1 MNNIINN
8 NINDTIDKGKI
19 TLEVLDK
26 QREKL
31 KSIET
36 TNTNIN
42 QNIEYS
48 NNLIKKMTYAT
59 YNISKNIYNYI
70 FNTNSNKSEILQ
82 EELNEEINEDD
93 KNIVK
98 ESTNKN
104 LNNNTKLLE
113 SVLTIKNIN
122 LEISDELDN
131 QNLLL
136 EKLNK
141 ETIESNLNIKY
152 TTSKINYLLR

>member
-8 NINDTIDKGKI
+8 NINDTIDKGKT

-31 KSIET
+31 KSIES
-36 TNTNIN
+36 TNTNIS

-59 YNISKNIYNYI
+59 YNISKNIYNYF

-82 EELNEEINEDD
+82 EEINKND
-93 KNIVK
+93 KNIDK
-98 ESTNKN
+98 ESDNKTEKI
-104 LNNNTKLLE
+104 LNNTRLLE

-122 LEISDELDN
+122 LAISDELDN

-136 EKLNK
+136 DKLNK
-141 ETIESNLNIKY
+141 ETIESNLNIKD